1 MWFDSFTHD
10 SSIDIDD
17 GRNARDDDD
26 EGDNDQEILPKT
38 RKLCTPQNECTPI
51 DWMLASL
58 ICNTSNLVN
67 GIKIGLIVSGLRE
80 LLMINTWIFGFN
92 DFTGIVLTPSRKLE
106 WTITQEINTKKISL
120 FVNEGKIFYDLIL
133 LQ

>member
-1 MWFDSFTHD
+1 MRIDSFKHD
-10 SSIDIDD
+10 SSIDIND
-17 GRNARDDDD
+17 GRNTGDDDD
-26 EGDNDQEILPKT
+26 DNDESDNDQEILPKT

-80 LLMINTWIFGFN
+80 LLMINT
-92 DFTGIVLTPSRKLE
+92 
-106 WTITQEINTKKISL
+106 
-120 FVNEGKIFYDLIL
+120 
-133 LQ
+133 